1 MSVQVLAGGRYRV
14 ERVLGHGGMALVLL
28 ARDEE
33 LDRPV
38 AVKLLAENLANDVS
52 FRERFVREAR
62 VAARLA
68 HPNIVQVF
76 DVGQDD
82 GRPYIVMEYVDGETL
97 SDAIRR
103 QGKFAPE
110 EVVDVALQVCG
121 GLEHAHAAGLVHR
134 DVKPGNLLRRHD
146 GTMKI
151 ADFGIAR
158 AAEAT
163 RVTEIGT
170 ILGTAAY
177 LSPEQAAGEEVTA
190 AADLYSLGAVLYEL
204 LAGRTPY
211 VFASLADLAVKQ
223 RDEAIPA
230 LRELEPSVP
239 PRLEEVVMRCLAR
252 NPSYRPASA
261 AELARELAA
270 ASPEP
275 PTEVVP
281 EPTGVRA
288 TEVIRPTGAATA
300 PLPRRR
306 PAPARG
312 PSFGPWLWLTAA
324 AAAALVVVAVA
335 LATLGGD
342 GVLGSD
348 GAEPAQQ
355 APARDEPASEVQP
368 SDDPGERARNLA
380 EWLRENSG

>member
-28 ARDEE
+28 ARDGE

-38 AVKLLAENLANDVS
+38 AIKLLAENLANDES
-52 FRERFVREAR
+52 FRERFLREAR

-76 DVGQDD
+76 DVGEDD
-82 GRPYIVMEYVDGETL
+82 GRPYIVMEYVDGDTL
-97 SDAIRR
+97 ADAMRHE
-103 QGKFAPE
+103 GKFAPE

-134 DVKPGNLLRRHD
+134 DIKPGNLLRRHD
-146 GTMKI
+146 GAVKI

-163 RVTEIGT
+163 RMTEIGT

-204 LAGRTPY
+204 LTGRTPY
-211 VFASLADLAVKQ
+211 VFSSLAELAVMQ
-223 RDEAIPA
+223 REQAIPA
-230 LRELEPSVP
+230 VRELEPAVP
-239 PRLEEVVMRCLAR
+239 PRLEEAVMRCLAR
-252 NPSYRPASA
+252 NPSYRPSSA
-261 AELARELAA
+261 AELARDLAA

-275 PTEVVP
+275 PTEAVP
-281 EPTGVRA
+281 APSGVRA
-288 TEVIRPTGAATA
+288 TDVVRPTQAATA
-300 PLPRRR
+300 PLRR
-306 PAPARG
+306 PRAGRKA

-324 AAAALVVVAVA
+324 AAVALVVLAVA

-342 GVLGSD
+342 GGEETQRPPAR
-348 GAEPAQQ
+348 AEPVAEV
-355 APARDEPASEVQP
+355 EPTE
-368 SDDPGERARNLA
+368 DPGQRARNLA
-380 EWLRENSG
+380 EWLRENAG

>member
-52 FRERFVREAR
+52 FRERFLREAR

-76 DVGQDD
+76 DVGEDD

-97 SDAIRR
+97 SDAMRR
-103 QGKFAPE
+103 HGTFRPE

-121 GLEHAHAAGLVHR
+121 ALEHAHAAGLVHR
-134 DVKPGNLLRRHD
+134 DVKPANLLRRHD
-146 GTMKI
+146 GTVKI
-151 ADFGIAR
+151 TDFGIAR

-163 RVTEIGT
+163 RMTEIGT
-170 ILGTAAY
+170 VLGTAAY

-204 LAGRTPY
+204 LTGRTPY
-211 VFASLADLAVKQ
+211 VFGSLAELAVQQ
-223 RDEAIPA
+223 REQAIPA
-230 LRELEPSVP
+230 VRELEPSVP
-239 PRLEEVVMRCLAR
+239 RRLEEVVMRCLAR
-252 NPSYRPASA
+252 NPSYRPPSA

-275 PTEVVP
+275 PTETVP

-288 TEVIRPTGAATA
+288 TEVVRPAGAATA
-300 PLPRRR
+300 PLERRR
-306 PAPARG
+306 AGTRG

-324 AAAALVVVAVA
+324 AAVALVILAVA
-335 LATLGGD
+335 LATLG
-342 GVLGSD
+342 D
-348 GAEPAQQ
+348 GALDSGGGEERQPAPASQEPA
-355 APARDEPASEVQP
+355 AEVEPT
-368 SDDPGERARNLA
+368 DDPGDRARNLA
-380 EWLRENSG
+380 EWLRDNAG

>member
-38 AVKLLAENLANDVS
+38 AVKLLAENLANDES
-52 FRERFVREAR
+52 FRERFLREAR

-76 DVGQDD
+76 DVGEDD
-82 GRPYIVMEYVDGETL
+82 GRPYIVMEYVDGDTL
-97 SDAIRR
+97 ADAMRHH
-103 QGKFAPE
+103 GKLPPE
-110 EVVDVALQVCG
+110 DVVDIALQVCG

-134 DVKPGNLLRRHD
+134 DIKPGNLLRRND
-146 GTMKI
+146 GAVKI
-151 ADFGIAR
+151 VDFGIAR

-163 RVTEIGT
+163 RMTEIGT
-170 ILGTAAY
+170 VLGTAAY

-204 LAGRTPY
+204 LTGRTPY
-211 VFASLADLAVKQ
+211 VFSSLAELAVMQ
-223 RDEAIPA
+223 QDQPIPA
-230 LRELEPSVP
+230 VRELEPTVP
-239 PRLEEVVMRCLAR
+239 PRLEEAVMRCLAR

-261 AELARELAA
+261 AELAQELAA

-275 PTEVVP
+275 PTEAVP

-288 TEVIRPTGAATA
+288 TDVVRPTDAATA
-300 PLPRRR
+300 PLHQPRSARR
-306 PAPARG
+306 APT
-312 PSFGPWLWLTAA
+312 FGPWLWLTAA

-335 LATLGGD
+335 LATLGG
-342 GVLGSD
+342 GD
-348 GAEPAQQ
+348 GAEERQP
-355 APARDEPASEVQP
+355 APAREEPVSEVEP
-368 SDDPGERARNLA
+368 TNDSGERARNLA
-380 EWLRENSG
+380 EWLRDNAG

>member
-28 ARDEE
+28 ARDGE

-38 AVKLLAENLANDVS
+38 AIKLLAENLANDES

-76 DVGQDD
+76 DVGKDD
-82 GRPYIVMEYVDGETL
+82 GRPYIVMEYVDGDTL
-97 SDAIRR
+97 ADAMRH

-134 DVKPGNLLRRHD
+134 DIKPGNLLRRHD
-146 GTMKI
+146 GAVKI

-163 RVTEIGT
+163 RMTEIGT
-170 ILGTAAY
+170 VLGTAAY

-204 LAGRTPY
+204 LTGRTPY
-211 VFASLADLAVKQ
+211 VFSSLAELAVMQ
-223 RDEAIPA
+223 REQAIPA
-230 LRELEPSVP
+230 VRELEPAVP
-239 PRLEEVVMRCLAR
+239 PRLEDAVMRCLAR
-252 NPSYRPASA
+252 NPSYRPSSA
-261 AELARELAA
+261 AELARDLAA

-275 PTEVVP
+275 PTETVP
-281 EPTGVRA
+281 APSGVRA
-288 TEVIRPTGAATA
+288 TEVVRPTQAATA
-300 PLPRRR
+300 PLRR
-306 PAPARG
+306 PRAGRKT
-312 PSFGPWLWLTAA
+312 PSFGPWLWLTVA
-324 AAAALVVVAVA
+324 AAAALVVLAVA

-342 GVLGSD
+342 GG
-348 GAEPAQQ
+348 EETQRP
-355 APARDEPASEVQP
+355 PARGEPVREVEP
-368 SDDPGERARNLA
+368 TEDPGQRARNLA
-380 EWLRENSG
+380 EWLRDNAG

>member
-1 MSVQVLAGGRYRV
+1 VSVQVLAGGRYRV

-38 AVKLLAENLANDVS
+38 AVKLLAENLANDES
-52 FRERFVREAR
+52 FRERFLREAR

-76 DVGQDD
+76 DVGEDD
-82 GRPYIVMEYVDGETL
+82 GRPYIVMEYVDGHTL
-97 SDAIRR
+97 SDAMRR
-103 QGKFAPE
+103 HGKFAPE
-110 EVVDVALQVCG
+110 DVVDIALQVCG

-146 GTMKI
+146 GAVKI

-163 RVTEIGT
+163 RMTEIGT
-170 ILGTAAY
+170 VLGTAAY

-204 LAGRTPY
+204 LTGRTPY
-211 VFASLADLAVKQ
+211 VFASLAELAVMQ
-223 RDEAIPA
+223 RDQSIPA
-230 LRELEPSVP
+230 VRELEPSVP
-239 PRLEEVVMRCLAR
+239 PRLEEAVMRCLAR

-275 PTEVVP
+275 PTEAVP

-288 TEVIRPTGAATA
+288 TEVVRPTEAATT
-300 PLPRRR
+300 PLRR
-306 PAPARG
+306 PRPGRRA
-312 PSFGPWLWLTAA
+312 PSFGPWLWLTVA
-324 AAAALVVVAVA
+324 AAAALVVLAVA
-335 LATLGGD
+335 LATVGGD
-342 GVLGSD
+342 G
-348 GAEPAQQ
+348 AEERQP
-355 APARDEPASEVQP
+355 APAREEPPSEVEP
-368 SDDPGERARNLA
+368 TNDPGERARNLA
-380 EWLRENSG
+380 EWLRDNAG

>member
-28 ARDEE
+28 ARDGE

-38 AVKLLAENLANDVS
+38 AIKLLAENLANDES

-76 DVGQDD
+76 DVGADD
-82 GRPYIVMEYVDGETL
+82 GRPYIVMEYVDGDTL
-97 SDAIRR
+97 ADAMRH

-134 DVKPGNLLRRHD
+134 DIKPGNLLRRHD
-146 GTMKI
+146 GAVKI

-163 RVTEIGT
+163 RMTEIGT
-170 ILGTAAY
+170 VLGTAAY

-204 LAGRTPY
+204 LTGRTPY
-211 VFASLADLAVKQ
+211 VFSSLAELAVMQ
-223 RDEAIPA
+223 REQAIPA
-230 LRELEPSVP
+230 VRELEPAVP
-239 PRLEEVVMRCLAR
+239 PRLEEAVMRCLAR
-252 NPSYRPASA
+252 NPSHRPSSA
-261 AELARELAA
+261 AELARDLAA

-275 PTEVVP
+275 PTETVP
-281 EPTGVRA
+281 APSGVRA
-288 TEVIRPTGAATA
+288 TEVVRPTQAATA
-300 PLPRRR
+300 PLRR
-306 PAPARG
+306 PRAGRKA

-342 GVLGSD
+342 GGEETQRPPAR
-348 GAEPAQQ
+348 AEPV
-355 APARDEPASEVQP
+355 REVEPTE
-368 SDDPGERARNLA
+368 DPGQRARNLA
-380 EWLRENSG
+380 EWLRDNAG

>member
-38 AVKLLAENLANDVS
+38 AVKLLAENVANDES
-52 FRERFVREAR
+52 FRERFLREAR

-76 DVGQDD
+76 DVGEDD
-82 GRPYIVMEYVDGETL
+82 GRPYIVMEYVDGDTL
-97 SDAIRR
+97 ADEMRR

-110 EVVDVALQVCG
+110 DVVDIALQVCG

-134 DVKPGNLLRRHD
+134 DIKPGNLLRRRD
-146 GTMKI
+146 GAIKI

-163 RVTEIGT
+163 RMTEIGT
-170 ILGTAAY
+170 VLGTAAY

-211 VFASLADLAVKQ
+211 VFSSLAELAVMQ
-223 RDEAIPA
+223 QEQAIPA
-230 LRELEPSVP
+230 LRELEPTVP
-239 PRLEEVVMRCLAR
+239 RPLEEAGMRCLAR
-252 NPSYRPASA
+252 NPTYRPASA
-261 AELARELAA
+261 AELARDLAA

-275 PTEVVP
+275 PTETVP

-288 TEVIRPTGAATA
+288 ADVVRPTDAATA
-300 PLPRRR
+300 PLRRQR
-306 PAPARG
+306 PERRA
-312 PSFGPWLWLTAA
+312 PSFGPWLWLTVA
-324 AAAALVVVAVA
+324 AAAALVILAVA
-335 LATLGGD
+335 LATLDGG
-342 GVLGSD
+342 GS
-348 GAEPAQQ
+348 EEQQ
-355 APARDEPASEVQP
+355 PAPAREEPASEVEP
-368 SDDPGERARNLA
+368 TNDPGERARNLA
-380 EWLRENSG
+380 EWLRDNAG

>member
-1 MSVQVLAGGRYRV
+1 MSVQVLADGRYRV

-28 ARDEE
+28 ARDGE

-38 AVKLLAENLANDVS
+38 AVKLLAENLANDET
-52 FRERFVREAR
+52 FRERFLREAR

-82 GRPYIVMEYVDGETL
+82 GRPFIVMEYVDGDTL
-97 SDAIRR
+97 SDAMRQ

-110 EVVDVALQVCG
+110 DVVDVALQVCG

-134 DVKPGNLLRRHD
+134 DVKPGNLLRRRD
-146 GTMKI
+146 GTVKI

-158 AAEAT
+158 AAETT
-163 RVTEIGT
+163 RMTEIGT
-170 ILGTAAY
+170 VLGTAAY

-204 LAGRTPY
+204 LTGRTPY
-211 VFASLADLAVKQ
+211 VFSSLAELAVMQ
-223 RDEAIPA
+223 RSEAIPPV
-230 LRELEPSVP
+230 RELEPSVP
-239 PRLEEVVMRCLAR
+239 PALEEAVMRCLAR

-275 PTEVVP
+275 PTETVP
-281 EPTGVRA
+281 EPRGVRA
-288 TEVIRPTGAATA
+288 TDVVRPTAAATA
-300 PLPRRR
+300 PLRRPRARRR
-306 PAPARG
+306 VPT
-312 PSFGPWLWLTAA
+312 FGPWLWLTAA
-324 AAAALVVVAVA
+324 AAAALVIVAVA
-335 LATLGGD
+335 LATLGD
-342 GVLGSD
+342 G
-348 GAEPAQQ
+348 GAERQPA
-355 APARDEPASEVQP
+355 PERVEPVSEVEP
-368 SDDPGERARNLA
+368 TDDPGERARNLS
-380 EWLRENSG
+380 EWVRENSE